1 MSTSENFNDD
11 ELVAP
16 EWLNN
21 DFLQKVIEN
30 YEKTKDVEVSN
41 FKLTPGTVKGDHY
54 ASVMFRANVD
64 YNLKGSQKT
73 KSVIIKTMPEVEGQK
88 KELLKET
95 HVFETEIKIYTEI
108 LPKFETVLRSIG
120 DDTKI
125 GPNCLHYSLHPKKCI
140 VFEDLVPLG
149 YAVQRDRD
157 LEMDEIKEV
166 MRKLAVFHAISYYLN
181 KKEPKLFD
189 NIQHGVM
196 NEPSIRDNS
205 FVTDGI
211 EIFIEI
217 LNEVP
222 TLRIYKKYFEV
233 LQKDIFEK
241 CRQTFDEF
249 RENPQSDGIYVL
261 CHGDFHFKNLMLKN
275 NPINEQVEDILLLDF
290 QFCYIGPIVN
300 DLYNAFFMMISREQ
314 RLHHFDE
321 LLYLY
326 YSHFKSTLNKTDF
339 DGVVPKLSEIRAMF
353 LKHKHFELFMLSSLL
368 AMRYEFL
375 KKDIDLEKMI
385 MSKEHRKTQF
395 MNKEFLDELHQ
406 LLPKYLHSGYFEDLL

>member
-1 MSTSENFNDD
+1 MSATENFNDD

-21 DFLQKVIEN
+21 DFLKKVIEN
-30 YEKTKDVEVSN
+30 YEKTKDVEVTN

-64 YNLKGSQKT
+64 YKIKGVR
-73 KSVIIKTMPEVEGQK
+73 KSKSLIIKTMPEVEGQK
-88 KELLKET
+88 KEMLKDS
-95 HVFETEIKIYTEI
+95 HIFETEIKVYTEI
-108 LPKFETVLRSIG
+108 LPKFESVLNSIG
-120 DDTKI
+120 DKTKI
-125 GPNCLHYSLHPKKCI
+125 GPNCLYYSLHPKKCI

-149 YAVQRDRD
+149 YTVQRDRD
-157 LEMDEIKEV
+157 LNNDEIKDV

-189 NIQHGVM
+189 NLQYGFM
-196 NEPSIRDNS
+196 NEPSIREND

-211 EIFIEI
+211 NIFIEI

-222 TLRIYKKYFEV
+222 TLRKYKPYFEA
-233 LQKDIFEK
+233 LQTDILEK

-261 CHGDFHFKNLMLKN
+261 CHGDFHFKNLMFKH
-275 NPINEQVEDILLLDF
+275 NPINEKVEDILLLDF
-290 QFCYIGPIVN
+290 QLSYIGPIVN
-300 DLYNAFFMMISREQ
+300 DLYYSFFMMSSREH
-314 RLHHFDE
+314 RLQQFDE

-326 YSHFKSTLNKTDF
+326 HSHFKSILNKIDF
-339 DGVVPKLSEIRAMF
+339 DGEVPKLSEIRAMF
-353 LKHKHFELFMLSSLL
+353 LKHKHFELFLLSGFL
-368 AMRYEFL
+368 AMRYEFQN
-375 KKDIDLEKMI
+375 KDIDVEKI
-385 MSKEHRKTQF
+385 ILSRDHRKNLY

-406 LLPKYLHSGYFEDLL
+406 LLPKYLHSGYFEDSI